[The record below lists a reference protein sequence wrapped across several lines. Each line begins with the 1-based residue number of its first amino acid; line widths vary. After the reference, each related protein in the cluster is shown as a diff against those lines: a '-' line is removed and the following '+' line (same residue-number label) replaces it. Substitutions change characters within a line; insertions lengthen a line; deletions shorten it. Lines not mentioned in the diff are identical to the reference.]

1 MVFTIAT
8 TQFYKVQFVLIIQL
22 GMDKKEKQDIV
33 KAGRENRERKPNK
46 KTQFLKEVER
56 QEIFIKRRSQEREN
70 FRKAG
75 RDEFLR
81 L

>member
-1 MVFTIAT
+1 
-8 TQFYKVQFVLIIQL
+8 
-22 GMDKKEKQDIV
+22 MDKKEKQDIV

-46 KTQFLKEVER
+46 ERQFLKEVER
-56 QEIFIKRRSQEREN
+56 QEILIKRRSHEREN

>member
-1 MVFTIAT
+1 MVFTTAT

-33 KAGRENRERKPNK
+33 KAGRETRERKPNK
-46 KTQFLKEVER
+46 ETQFLKEVER
-56 QEIFIKRRSQEREN
+56 QEILIKRRSQEREN